1 MLYHS
6 FEQNPPTASIFL
18 RVEACIL
25 MVACRALHRLYSPSP
40 PFHTHTCTLAD
51 PPVHTRHLV
60 PLQPE
65 LLFFLPLFRHCP
77 LATLAFFLFL
87 HFLLLGQLS
96 PDPSITSPILSFT
109 PYPVPFS
116 SEFLSPSEVSLL
128 IVAVCVY
135 FLLSIPSSSS
145 LTPEKQNLVYLAH
158 FCSPDSWNGV
168 WHTWE
173 THKHSENKW
182 KNWPEAKSME

>member
-18 RVEACIL
+18 RVETCIL
-25 MVACRALHRLYSPSP
+25 MVTLQALHRLHAPSP

-51 PPVHTRHLV
+51 THHLV

-65 LLFFLPLFRHCP
+65 LLFFLPLFPHCP
-77 LATLAFFLFL
+77 LATPAFFLFL
-87 HFLLLGQLS
+87 HFLLLGEPS
-96 PDPSITSPILSFT
+96 PDLSITSPILSYS

-116 SEFLSPSEVSLL
+116 SECLSPSEVSLL

-135 FLLSIPSSSS
+135 FLFSIPSSSS
-145 LTPEKQNLVYLAH
+145 LTPEEQNLVYLAH
-158 FCSPDSWNGV
+158 FCSPD
-168 WHTWE
+168 T
-173 THKHSENKW
+173 
-182 KNWPEAKSME
+182 